1 MPMLFRKDFKKMP
14 RWDFDDVYI
23 QDAQPV
29 HTTCAQSLRKSEDES
44 FTKAFIPNIRL
55 FMYKGDINISEWNRL
70 SHFNNPFGF
79 MQANYS
85 EMKPILDLIPKAQE
99 PLLPP
104 KTEGDG
110 CVRCAVVGTAGIL
123 YGSGKGKEIDAHDYV
138 FRMNGAVITGFEDD
152 VGDRTSVYVHTAHSI
167 TASPYFFKKYGFK
180 EIPHDE
186 GIKYVMIPEGM
197 RDYQWLEGLLTSNR
211 VSRGQYHNIRP
222 VTYYAGKFNESR
234 FYVLHPDFLRYVR
247 NRFLLSRRLNSSNW
261 AIVRPTNG
269 AFAIFL
275 ALHTC
280 DVVNIYG
287 FITEDYKKYPNYYAH
302 RDFKSR
308 VVFYANH
315 DHILEMKTWKKL
327 HDNKIISLYQRLDS
341 GGDLAN
347 NTTRN

>member
-1 MPMLFRKDFKKMP
+1 DVSVFWGKIDSVTSPSPSVSNAMTTDLTTQPTTERPLRQTVMPMLFRKDFKKMP

-23 QDAQPV
+23 QDAQP
-29 HTTCAQSLRKSEDES
+29 TCAQSLRKSEDES

-167 TASPYFFKKYGFK
+167 TTGSSINKK
-180 EIPHDE
+180 
-186 GIKYVMIPEGM
+186 
-197 RDYQWLEGLLTSNR
+197 
-211 VSRGQYHNIRP
+211 
-222 VTYYAGKFNESR
+222 
-234 FYVLHPDFLRYVR
+234 
-247 NRFLLSRRLNSSNW
+247 
-261 AIVRPTNG
+261 
-269 AFAIFL
+269 
-275 ALHTC
+275 
-280 DVVNIYG
+280 
-287 FITEDYKKYPNYYAH
+287 
-302 RDFKSR
+302 
-308 VVFYANH
+308 
-315 DHILEMKTWKKL
+315 HIQIGNTK
-327 HDNKIISLYQRLDS
+327 
-341 GGDLAN
+341 GDKH
-347 NTTRN
+347 